1 MYENKS
7 EDGSDSELPEHSDQT
22 PQRIGFNPM
31 SLPFP
36 SHPFPGSSYPFPGA
50 SSLFREMEVCEAY
63 GDLSEEE
70 EEEGDTEEGGDVE
83 RKEEVLTGKAIA
95 EINEENNE
103 TEVIDAREE
112 EGRPTIVKDKKLF
125 EEEEQSTDTIDGTF
139 NGTEADKLGDLS
151 CGS

>member
-36 SHPFPGSSYPFPGA
+36 SHPLSGSSYPFPGA

-83 RKEEVLTGKAIA
+83 INEEVLTGKAIA

-112 EGRPTIVKDKKLF
+112 GGRTNVIVV
-125 EEEEQSTDTIDGTF
+125 
-139 NGTEADKLGDLS
+139 
-151 CGS
+151 